1 MAISAQE
8 LNIILTARDKQFQ
21 KAMTAAEK
29 KVQRFSKNSQK
40 NLSNTSK
47 SFALLG
53 SAAKRFLPAL
63 AAGAIVAA
71 VKKVTSSMDEIGKK
85 ADAIGIG
92 TDALQELRAAA
103 VSAGVSQNGLDK
115 SLEQFSKRLGEAVQG
130 TGTAKIALEQM
141 GLSAEDLAAM
151 PLDKALGVFADKF
164 ALVEDATTRT
174 ALATQVFGREG
185 IRMTNVLKGGSAAL
199 DESRKKM
206 REMGV
211 VIDEDLIRNAEEMQD
226 RFDAASTVIGAQF
239 SVILGNLAPILI
251 AAAEGAAYLAKA
263 VADLIKFVDS
273 FTDGEDAVD
282 DAIRAV
288 VVSMA
293 AEIHQSKLLEAQ
305 LARGGKMSVD
315 IARKKHKEALARLEA
330 AKAAMAE
337 AKADRLNSDA
347 YKDLTARIAK
357 RQAMLTESPE
367 EAANRARRLRAADPS
382 GRGDGTAAAAAQLAS
397 AKLQLIEL
405 NKQRDALL
413 DSSGFQDLDQQIT
426 RASANVE
433 KLAAA
438 LAKAKNGNVSLGPS
452 ITPIALDPKGAA
464 GAAEERKAA
473 LLAGNLKVL
482 QDYTDALIA
491 AEAASADMSAEELSR
506 LENIRSAYDGVR
518 GSLDPLYAAT
528 QQYAEAIQEVNAALA
543 EGFISEEQAA
553 KDREGLLRVF
563 ETAKAEASELSGV
576 METVSES
583 FATAFGDI
591 ISGTSTVEGAFRKMA
606 GTILTELFR
615 IQSQQMMSG
624 GGGGSLIG
632 SLLSGLGSVFGGG
645 EDIPGLASG
654 GAVAAGS
661 PAVVGEHGR
670 EIFVPSSPGR
680 ILSVPQSKAA
690 VNGGG
695 GTTVNQTINVTTGIQ
710 QTVRAEIQ
718 SLMPQI
724 AAASTKAVLDA
735 RRRGGSF
742 AGAFS

>member
-40 NLSNTSK
+40 NLSKVSQ
-47 SFALLG
+47 SYSALG
-53 SAAKRFLPAL
+53 TAAKRLGPAL
-63 AAGAIVAA
+63 AAAFSVRAIA
-71 VKKVTSSMDEIGKK
+71 S
-85 ADAIGIG
+85 
-92 TDALQELRAAA
+92 
-103 VSAGVSQNGLDK
+103 
-115 SLEQFSKRLGEAVQG
+115 
-130 TGTAKIALEQM
+130 
-141 GLSAEDLAAM
+141 
-151 PLDKALGVFADKF
+151 
-164 ALVEDATTRT
+164 
-174 ALATQVFGREG
+174 
-185 IRMTNVLKGGSAAL
+185 MTNSAV
-199 DESRKKM
+199 E
-206 REMGV
+206 
-211 VIDEDLIRNAEEMQD
+211 
-226 RFDAASTVIGAQF
+226 
-239 SVILGNLAPILI
+239 LGNLAAVAGVSVERFQEL
-251 AAAEGAAYLAKA
+251 AFAGAAFGVSQEKMADILKDVNDKFGDYLTTGAGPLDDFFENIAPKIGLTAKA
-263 VADLIKFVDS
+263 FEGLSSDQKMGKYVQALQ
-273 FTDGEDAVD
+273 
-282 DAIRAV
+282 
-288 VVSMA
+288 A
-293 AEIHQSKLLEAQ
+293 ANLSQE
-305 LARGGKMSVD
+305 RMTFFM
-315 IARKKHKEALARLEA
+315 EALASDSTLLLRA
-330 AKAAMAE
+330 FADNGAE
-337 AKADRLNSDA
+337 VDRLSKKLRDA
-347 YKDLTARIAK
+347 GGVISSEMIEKSRTAQEELRLVSEVLSKNLSAGLKLVLPLITRLTRDFDNLTTAAGDYFRLSQDMSTDAIGARIADQTNKMTKLNGQISTLKHFQDVGNEQQQAENK
-357 RQAMLTESPE
+357 RVIEGMLQ
-367 EAANRARRLRAADPS
+367 EAAAMFADINAMRSFLASRTKNDVVRLPPVAPDKPAGPDKKTRDAAAK
-382 GRGDGTAAAAAQLAS
+382 TAA
-397 AKLQLIEL
+397 
-405 NKQRDALL
+405 
-413 DSSGFQDLDQQIT
+413 
-426 RASANVE
+426 
-433 KLAAA
+433 
-438 LAKAKNGNVSLGPS
+438 
-452 ITPIALDPKGAA
+452 
-464 GAAEERKAA
+464 ERRAA
-473 LLAGNLKVL
+473 LLTGNLKVL

-506 LENIRSAYDGVR
+506 LESIQSAYESVR

-563 ETAKAEASELSGV
+563 ETAKAEASELSEV

-606 GTILTELFR
+606 GTIISEL
-615 IQSQQMMSG
+615 IKVQSQQMMS
-624 GGGGSLIG
+624 GGGSLIG

-645 EDIPGLASG
+645 GDIPGLASG

>member
-40 NLSNTSK
+40 NLSKVSQ
-47 SFALLG
+47 SYSALG
-53 SAAKRFLPAL
+53 TAAKRLGPAL
-63 AAGAIVAA
+63 AAAFSVRAIA
-71 VKKVTSSMDEIGKK
+71 S
-85 ADAIGIG
+85 
-92 TDALQELRAAA
+92 
-103 VSAGVSQNGLDK
+103 
-115 SLEQFSKRLGEAVQG
+115 
-130 TGTAKIALEQM
+130 
-141 GLSAEDLAAM
+141 
-151 PLDKALGVFADKF
+151 
-164 ALVEDATTRT
+164 
-174 ALATQVFGREG
+174 
-185 IRMTNVLKGGSAAL
+185 MTNSAV
-199 DESRKKM
+199 E
-206 REMGV
+206 
-211 VIDEDLIRNAEEMQD
+211 
-226 RFDAASTVIGAQF
+226 
-239 SVILGNLAPILI
+239 LGNLAAVAGVSVERFQELAFAGAAFGVSQEKMADILKDVNDKFGDYVQTGAGPLADFFDEI
-251 AAAEGAAYLAKA
+251 APKIGLTARAFEGLSSAQKMGKYIQALEAANLSQADMTFYMEALASDSTLLLRAFADGGAELDRLSGKLRNAGGVISSEMIEKSRKAQEELRLVSSVLSKNLSAALELVLPAVSDLAKGFDDLTTAAGEYFKIDKEISGSTVSKALMVQLGQITAINGKISDLEHSMTESTKVSFGKRIAFLKKQADDLQAEIDAKFLYLDSLKTGNEANSLPPVVVAADKPAGPDKNTRDAAAEA
-263 VADLIKFVDS
+263 
-273 FTDGEDAVD
+273 
-282 DAIRAV
+282 
-288 VVSMA
+288 A
-293 AEIHQSKLLEAQ
+293 AE
-305 LARGGKMSVD
+305 
-315 IARKKHKEALARLEA
+315 
-330 AKAAMAE
+330 
-337 AKADRLNSDA
+337 
-347 YKDLTARIAK
+347 
-357 RQAMLTESPE
+357 
-367 EAANRARRLRAADPS
+367 RR
-382 GRGDGTAAAAAQLAS
+382 
-397 AKLQLIEL
+397 
-405 NKQRDALL
+405 
-413 DSSGFQDLDQQIT
+413 
-426 RASANVE
+426 
-433 KLAAA
+433 
-438 LAKAKNGNVSLGPS
+438 
-452 ITPIALDPKGAA
+452 
-464 GAAEERKAA
+464 AA

-482 QDYTDALIA
+482 QHYTDALIA

-624 GGGGSLIG
+624 GGGGSLLG

>member
-40 NLSNTSK
+40 NLSKVSQ
-47 SFALLG
+47 SYSALG
-53 SAAKRFLPAL
+53 TAAKRLGPAL
-63 AAGAIVAA
+63 AAAFSVRAIA
-71 VKKVTSSMDEIGKK
+71 S
-85 ADAIGIG
+85 
-92 TDALQELRAAA
+92 
-103 VSAGVSQNGLDK
+103 
-115 SLEQFSKRLGEAVQG
+115 
-130 TGTAKIALEQM
+130 
-141 GLSAEDLAAM
+141 
-151 PLDKALGVFADKF
+151 
-164 ALVEDATTRT
+164 
-174 ALATQVFGREG
+174 
-185 IRMTNVLKGGSAAL
+185 MTNSAV
-199 DESRKKM
+199 E
-206 REMGV
+206 
-211 VIDEDLIRNAEEMQD
+211 
-226 RFDAASTVIGAQF
+226 
-239 SVILGNLAPILI
+239 LGNLAAVAGVSVERFQELAFAGAAFGVSQEKMADILKDVNDKFGDYVQTGAGPLADFFDEI
-251 AAAEGAAYLAKA
+251 APKIGLTARAFEGLSSAQKMGKYIQALEAANLSQADMTFYMEALASDSTLLLRAFADGGAELDRLSGKLRNAGGVISSEMIEKSRKAQEELRLVSSVLSKNLNAALELVLPAVSDLAKGFDDLTTAAGEYFKIDKEISGSTVSKALMVQLGQITEINGEISKLEHSMTKSTKKSFGKRIAFLKTQAAALQAEIDAKFLYLDSLKPGNEANSLPPVVVAADKPAGPDKNTRDAAAE
-263 VADLIKFVDS
+263 AD
-273 FTDGEDAVD
+273 
-282 DAIRAV
+282 
-288 VVSMA
+288 
-293 AEIHQSKLLEAQ
+293 AE
-305 LARGGKMSVD
+305 
-315 IARKKHKEALARLEA
+315 
-330 AKAAMAE
+330 
-337 AKADRLNSDA
+337 
-347 YKDLTARIAK
+347 
-357 RQAMLTESPE
+357 
-367 EAANRARRLRAADPS
+367 RR
-382 GRGDGTAAAAAQLAS
+382 
-397 AKLQLIEL
+397 
-405 NKQRDALL
+405 
-413 DSSGFQDLDQQIT
+413 
-426 RASANVE
+426 
-433 KLAAA
+433 
-438 LAKAKNGNVSLGPS
+438 
-452 ITPIALDPKGAA
+452 
-464 GAAEERKAA
+464 AA

-482 QDYTDALIA
+482 QHYTDALIA

-624 GGGGSLIG
+624 GGGGSLLG

-645 EDIPGLASG
+645 GDIPGLASG

>member
-40 NLSNTSK
+40 NLSKVSQ
-47 SFALLG
+47 SYSALG
-53 SAAKRFLPAL
+53 TAAKRLGPAL
-63 AAGAIVAA
+63 AAAFSVRAIA
-71 VKKVTSSMDEIGKK
+71 S
-85 ADAIGIG
+85 
-92 TDALQELRAAA
+92 
-103 VSAGVSQNGLDK
+103 
-115 SLEQFSKRLGEAVQG
+115 
-130 TGTAKIALEQM
+130 
-141 GLSAEDLAAM
+141 
-151 PLDKALGVFADKF
+151 
-164 ALVEDATTRT
+164 
-174 ALATQVFGREG
+174 
-185 IRMTNVLKGGSAAL
+185 MTNSAV
-199 DESRKKM
+199 E
-206 REMGV
+206 
-211 VIDEDLIRNAEEMQD
+211 
-226 RFDAASTVIGAQF
+226 
-239 SVILGNLAPILI
+239 LGNLAAVAGVSVERFQELAFAGAAFGVSQEKMADILKDVNDKFGDYVQTGAGPLADFFDEI
-251 AAAEGAAYLAKA
+251 APKIGLTARAFEGLSSAQKMGKYIQALEAANLSQADMTFYMEALASDSTLLLRAFADGGAELDRLSGKLRNAGGVISSEMIEKSRTAQEELRLVSSVLSKNLSAALELVLPAVSDLAKGFDDLTTAAGEYFKIDKEISGSTVSKALMVQLGQITAINGKISDLEHRMTKSTEKSFGKRIAFLKKQADALQAEIDAKFLYLDSLKTGNEANSLPPVVVAADKPAGPDKNTRDAAAEA
-263 VADLIKFVDS
+263 
-273 FTDGEDAVD
+273 
-282 DAIRAV
+282 
-288 VVSMA
+288 A
-293 AEIHQSKLLEAQ
+293 AE
-305 LARGGKMSVD
+305 
-315 IARKKHKEALARLEA
+315 
-330 AKAAMAE
+330 
-337 AKADRLNSDA
+337 
-347 YKDLTARIAK
+347 
-357 RQAMLTESPE
+357 
-367 EAANRARRLRAADPS
+367 RR
-382 GRGDGTAAAAAQLAS
+382 
-397 AKLQLIEL
+397 
-405 NKQRDALL
+405 
-413 DSSGFQDLDQQIT
+413 
-426 RASANVE
+426 
-433 KLAAA
+433 
-438 LAKAKNGNVSLGPS
+438 
-452 ITPIALDPKGAA
+452 
-464 GAAEERKAA
+464 AA

-482 QDYTDALIA
+482 QHYTDALIA

-624 GGGGSLIG
+624 GGGGSLLG

-645 EDIPGLASG
+645 GDIPGLASG
-654 GAVAAGS
+654 GAVVAGS

>member
-29 KVQRFSKNSQK
+29 KVQRFSNNSQK
-40 NLSNTSK
+40 NLSKVSQ
-47 SFALLG
+47 SYSALG
-53 SAAKRFLPAL
+53 TAAKRLGPAL
-63 AAGAIVAA
+63 AAAFSVRAIA
-71 VKKVTSSMDEIGKK
+71 S
-85 ADAIGIG
+85 
-92 TDALQELRAAA
+92 
-103 VSAGVSQNGLDK
+103 
-115 SLEQFSKRLGEAVQG
+115 
-130 TGTAKIALEQM
+130 
-141 GLSAEDLAAM
+141 
-151 PLDKALGVFADKF
+151 
-164 ALVEDATTRT
+164 
-174 ALATQVFGREG
+174 
-185 IRMTNVLKGGSAAL
+185 MTNSAV
-199 DESRKKM
+199 E
-206 REMGV
+206 
-211 VIDEDLIRNAEEMQD
+211 
-226 RFDAASTVIGAQF
+226 
-239 SVILGNLAPILI
+239 LGNLAAVAGVSVERFQELAFAGAAFGVSQEKMADILKDVNDKFGDYVQTGAGPLADFFDEI
-251 AAAEGAAYLAKA
+251 APKIGLTARAFEGLSSAQKLGKYIQALEAANLSQADMTFYMEALASDSTLLLRAFADGGAELDRLSGKLRNAGGVISSEMIEKSRTAQEELRLVSSVLSKNLSAALELVLPAVSDLAKGFDDLTTAAGEYFKIDKEISGSTVSKALQVQLDQITEINGKIFDLEHSMTKSTEESFGKRITFLKKQAAALQAEIDAKFLYLDSLKPGNEANRLPPVVVAADKPAGPDKNTRDAAAEA
-263 VADLIKFVDS
+263 
-273 FTDGEDAVD
+273 
-282 DAIRAV
+282 
-288 VVSMA
+288 
-293 AEIHQSKLLEAQ
+293 
-305 LARGGKMSVD
+305 
-315 IARKKHKEALARLEA
+315 EA
-330 AKAAMAE
+330 A
-337 AKADRLNSDA
+337 
-347 YKDLTARIAK
+347 
-357 RQAMLTESPE
+357 
-367 EAANRARRLRAADPS
+367 
-382 GRGDGTAAAAAQLAS
+382 
-397 AKLQLIEL
+397 
-405 NKQRDALL
+405 
-413 DSSGFQDLDQQIT
+413 
-426 RASANVE
+426 
-433 KLAAA
+433 
-438 LAKAKNGNVSLGPS
+438 
-452 ITPIALDPKGAA
+452 
-464 GAAEERKAA
+464 RKAA

-482 QDYTDALIA
+482 QNYTDALIA
-491 AEAASADMSAEELSR
+491 AEKASADMSAEELSR
-506 LENIRSAYDGVR
+506 LENLRSAYDGVR
-518 GSLDPLYAAT
+518 GSLDPVYAAT

-563 ETAKAEASELSGV
+563 ETAKAEASELSAV

-624 GGGGSLIG
+624 GGGSSLIG

-645 EDIPGLASG
+645 GGDIPGLASG
-654 GAVAAGS
+654 GPMAAGS